1 MLEQTNAHYEQCIHD
16 AHAFIQAMLEDQPTI
31 AIVLGTGL
39 GKVAESITTI
49 KEIPYTDIPHFPLS
63 TVESHSGT
71 LIYGTISGKT
81 VLAMK
86 GRFHFYEGYDMREI
100 TFPIRVFNSLGI
112 NILFVSNAS
121 GALNPTYHASDIMI
135 IDDHINLIGDNP
147 LIGPNLSSFG
157 PRFPDMSRPY
167 DPALIQLITQK
178 AEALHI
184 PIHKGVYVGVSGPNL
199 ETRAEYKFLRIIG
212 GDVVGM
218 STIPEVLVARHMG
231 MRVAGISI
239 ITDEGYHENLQ
250 KVSLDDVLKAAEK
263 AEPSL
268 AILMESVLSA
278 LE

>member
-1 MLEQTNAHYEQCIHD
+1 K
-16 AHAFIQAMLEDQPTI
+16 ED
-31 AIVLGTGL
+31 
-39 GKVAESITTI
+39 K
-49 KEIPYTDIPHFPLS
+49 
-63 TVESHSGT
+63 
-71 LIYGTISGKT
+71 
-81 VLAMK
+81 
-86 GRFHFYEGYDMREI
+86 
-100 TFPIRVFNSLGI
+100 
-112 NILFVSNAS
+112 
-121 GALNPTYHASDIMI
+121 
-135 IDDHINLIGDNP
+135 
-147 LIGPNLSSFG
+147 FG

-250 KVSLDDVLKAAEK
+250 KVSLDDVLKAAE
-263 AEPSL
+263 
-268 AILMESVLSA
+268 
-278 LE
+278 